1 MLSLPK
7 AWIQSLV
14 RELRFHMSC
23 STDKTK
29 QAKKKKKGVRPM
41 GDIIG
46 SNVAT
51 FTENDWV
58 NLFEQIIT
66 LEPCYKTKDEK
77 LPLRI

>member
-23 STDKTK
+23 STEKTK
-29 QAKKKKKGVRPM
+29 QAKKKKKSVRPI

-46 SNVAT
+46 SNVT
-51 FTENDWV
+51 SFTENNWV
-58 NLFEQIIT
+58 NLYKQIIT

>member
-1 MLSLPK
+1 
-7 AWIQSLV
+7 
-14 RELRFHMSC
+14 
-23 STDKTK
+23 
-29 QAKKKKKGVRPM
+29 M